1 MDLTDRKKQIL
12 KVVVEDYIRTAEPV
26 GSKAIAAEMGG
37 SVSSATI
44 RNELSDLV
52 ELGYLEQPH
61 TSAGRVPSPKGYR
74 LYVNELMERQRLS
87 LAETE
92 KINQSLQMKME
103 ELDRVIS
110 QAGRAVSSF
119 VNYPAYVATAGK
131 GSITASRF
139 DLLPVDEKS
148 CIVVMM
154 MVMMAAAALAVMVVL
169 MLVIVIVVIMVVVVM
184 AAFVAVVIIVVIIM
198 VVVMVA
204 TLVAVLIMVM
214 VVVMMLF
221 LILVRMGSIGS
232 LCFAQKLG
240 NQVALTIHNGNDLC
254 TGQFVPI
261 GGHNGGGGVLFLDQG
276 NGCGNLLLVCAA
288 GAAQDDA
295 GCVADLVIIELAKVL
310 HIHFDLVHIGHGHK
324 AVQADRQGL
333 AHTLNSAGHITQFAN
348 AGRLDQD
355 AVRMI
360 SLHDLFQCL
369 AEVAHQGAADA
380 AGVQLVD
387 LNASL
392 THKAAVNAD
401 LAEFVFD
408 QHDLFTLERFL
419 DELFDQGRFAC
430 TQKAGEN
437 INFSYLFCH
446 GNIPFYLKV
455 CLCC

>member
-1 MDLTDRKKQIL
+1 
-12 KVVVEDYIRTAEPV
+12 
-26 GSKAIAAEMGG
+26 
-37 SVSSATI
+37 
-44 RNELSDLV
+44 
-52 ELGYLEQPH
+52 
-61 TSAGRVPSPKGYR
+61 
-74 LYVNELMERQRLS
+74 
-87 LAETE
+87 
-92 KINQSLQMKME
+92 
-103 ELDRVIS
+103 
-110 QAGRAVSSF
+110 
-119 VNYPAYVATAGK
+119 
-131 GSITASRF
+131 
-139 DLLPVDEKS
+139 
-148 CIVVMM
+148 MM

-169 MLVIVIVVIMVVVVM
+169 MLVLIIVVIMVVMVM
-184 AAFVAVVIIVVIIM
+184 AAFVAVVIVVIIM

-204 TLVAVLIMVM
+204 ALVAVLIMVM
-214 VVVMMLF
+214 VVVVMMLF

-310 HIHFDLVHIGHGHK
+310 HIHFDLVHIGHSHK

-333 AHTLNSAGHITQFAN
+333 AHTLNGAGHITQLAN
-348 AGRLDQD
+348 AGRLNQD

-360 SLHDLFQCL
+360 GLHDLFQCL

-408 QHDLFTLERFL
+408 QHDLFALERFL

>member
-1 MDLTDRKKQIL
+1 
-12 KVVVEDYIRTAEPV
+12 
-26 GSKAIAAEMGG
+26 
-37 SVSSATI
+37 
-44 RNELSDLV
+44 
-52 ELGYLEQPH
+52 
-61 TSAGRVPSPKGYR
+61 
-74 LYVNELMERQRLS
+74 
-87 LAETE
+87 
-92 KINQSLQMKME
+92 
-103 ELDRVIS
+103 
-110 QAGRAVSSF
+110 
-119 VNYPAYVATAGK
+119 
-131 GSITASRF
+131 
-139 DLLPVDEKS
+139 
-148 CIVVMM
+148 
-154 MVMMAAAALAVMVVL
+154 
-169 MLVIVIVVIMVVVVM
+169 
-184 AAFVAVVIIVVIIM
+184 M

-204 TLVAVLIMVM
+204 ALVAVLIMVM

-221 LILVRMGSIGS
+221 LVLVRMGSIGS

-310 HIHFDLVHIGHGHK
+310 HIHFDLVHIGHSHK

-333 AHTLNSAGHITQFAN
+333 AHTLNGAGHITQLAN

-369 AEVAHQGAADA
+369 AEVAHQRAADA

-392 THKAAVNAD
+392 THKAAVNTD

-408 QHDLFTLERFL
+408 QHDLFALERFL

>member
-1 MDLTDRKKQIL
+1 M
-12 KVVVEDYIRTAEPV
+12 
-26 GSKAIAAEMGG
+26 
-37 SVSSATI
+37 
-44 RNELSDLV
+44 
-52 ELGYLEQPH
+52 
-61 TSAGRVPSPKGYR
+61 
-74 LYVNELMERQRLS
+74 
-87 LAETE
+87 
-92 KINQSLQMKME
+92 
-103 ELDRVIS
+103 
-110 QAGRAVSSF
+110 
-119 VNYPAYVATAGK
+119 
-131 GSITASRF
+131 
-139 DLLPVDEKS
+139 
-148 CIVVMM
+148 VVM
-154 MVMMAAAALAVMVVL
+154 LVL
-169 MLVIVIVVIMVVVVM
+169 ILIIVVIMVVVMV

-204 TLVAVLIMVM
+204 ALVAVLIMVM
-214 VVVMMLF
+214 VVMMLF

-261 GGHNGGGGVLFLDQG
+261 GGHNGGGGVLFLDHG
-276 NGCGNLLLVCAA
+276 NSSSDLLLVCAA

-295 GCVADLVIIELAKVL
+295 GCVADLVVIELAKVL
-310 HIHFDLVHIGHGHK
+310 HIHFDLVHIGHSHK

-333 AHTLNSAGHITQFAN
+333 AHTLNSAGHITQLAN

>member
-1 MDLTDRKKQIL
+1 
-12 KVVVEDYIRTAEPV
+12 
-26 GSKAIAAEMGG
+26 
-37 SVSSATI
+37 
-44 RNELSDLV
+44 
-52 ELGYLEQPH
+52 
-61 TSAGRVPSPKGYR
+61 
-74 LYVNELMERQRLS
+74 
-87 LAETE
+87 
-92 KINQSLQMKME
+92 
-103 ELDRVIS
+103 
-110 QAGRAVSSF
+110 
-119 VNYPAYVATAGK
+119 
-131 GSITASRF
+131 
-139 DLLPVDEKS
+139 
-148 CIVVMM
+148 
-154 MVMMAAAALAVMVVL
+154 
-169 MLVIVIVVIMVVVVM
+169 MLVLIIVVIMVVVMV
-184 AAFVAVVIIVVIIM
+184 AAFVAVVIILVMMVVMLVLILIIVVIIM

-204 TLVAVLIMVM
+204 ALVAVLIMVM

-276 NGCGNLLLVCAA
+276 NSCGNLFLVCAA

-310 HIHFDLVHIGHGHK
+310 HIHFDLVHIGHSHK

-333 AHTLNSAGHITQFAN
+333 AHTLNSAGHITQLAN

-387 LNASL
+387 LNACL
-392 THKAAVNAD
+392 THKATVNAD

-408 QHDLFTLERFL
+408 QHNLFTLERFL

-437 INFSYLFCH
+437 INFRYLFCH

>member
-1 MDLTDRKKQIL
+1 
-12 KVVVEDYIRTAEPV
+12 
-26 GSKAIAAEMGG
+26 
-37 SVSSATI
+37 
-44 RNELSDLV
+44 
-52 ELGYLEQPH
+52 
-61 TSAGRVPSPKGYR
+61 
-74 LYVNELMERQRLS
+74 
-87 LAETE
+87 
-92 KINQSLQMKME
+92 
-103 ELDRVIS
+103 
-110 QAGRAVSSF
+110 
-119 VNYPAYVATAGK
+119 
-131 GSITASRF
+131 
-139 DLLPVDEKS
+139 
-148 CIVVMM
+148 
-154 MVMMAAAALAVMVVL
+154 
-169 MLVIVIVVIMVVVVM
+169 
-184 AAFVAVVIIVVIIM
+184 M

-204 TLVAVLIMVM
+204 ALVAVLIMVM
-214 VVVMMLF
+214 VVMMLF

-295 GCVADLVIIELAKVL
+295 GCVADLVVIELAKVL

-369 AEVAHQGAADA
+369 AEVAHQGAADT

-408 QHDLFTLERFL
+408 QHDLFALERFL

>member
-1 MDLTDRKKQIL
+1 
-12 KVVVEDYIRTAEPV
+12 
-26 GSKAIAAEMGG
+26 
-37 SVSSATI
+37 
-44 RNELSDLV
+44 
-52 ELGYLEQPH
+52 
-61 TSAGRVPSPKGYR
+61 
-74 LYVNELMERQRLS
+74 
-87 LAETE
+87 
-92 KINQSLQMKME
+92 
-103 ELDRVIS
+103 
-110 QAGRAVSSF
+110 
-119 VNYPAYVATAGK
+119 
-131 GSITASRF
+131 
-139 DLLPVDEKS
+139 
-148 CIVVMM
+148 MM
-154 MVMMAAAALAVMVVL
+154 MVMMAAAALAVMVV
-169 MLVIVIVVIMVVVVM
+169 MLVLILIIVVIMVVVMV

-204 TLVAVLIMVM
+204 ALVAVLIMVM
-214 VVVMMLF
+214 VVMMLF

-261 GGHNGGGGVLFLDQG
+261 GGHNGGGGVLFLDHG
-276 NGCGNLLLVCAA
+276 NSSSDLLLVCAA

-295 GCVADLVIIELAKVL
+295 GCVADLVVIELAKVL
-310 HIHFDLVHIGHGHK
+310 HIHFDLVHIGHSHK

-333 AHTLNSAGHITQFAN
+333 AHTLNSAGHITQLAN

>member
-1 MDLTDRKKQIL
+1 
-12 KVVVEDYIRTAEPV
+12 
-26 GSKAIAAEMGG
+26 
-37 SVSSATI
+37 
-44 RNELSDLV
+44 
-52 ELGYLEQPH
+52 
-61 TSAGRVPSPKGYR
+61 
-74 LYVNELMERQRLS
+74 
-87 LAETE
+87 
-92 KINQSLQMKME
+92 
-103 ELDRVIS
+103 
-110 QAGRAVSSF
+110 
-119 VNYPAYVATAGK
+119 
-131 GSITASRF
+131 
-139 DLLPVDEKS
+139 
-148 CIVVMM
+148 
-154 MVMMAAAALAVMVVL
+154 
-169 MLVIVIVVIMVVVVM
+169 
-184 AAFVAVVIIVVIIM
+184 M

-204 TLVAVLIMVM
+204 ALVAVLIMVM

-221 LILVRMGSIGS
+221 LIIVRMGSIGS
-232 LCFAQKLG
+232 LCFAQKFG

-276 NGCGNLLLVCAA
+276 NSCGNLFLVCAA

-295 GCVADLVIIELAKVL
+295 GCVADLVVIELAKVL
-310 HIHFDLVHIGHGHK
+310 HIHFDLVHIGHSHK

-333 AHTLNSAGHITQFAN
+333 AHTLNSAGHITQLAN

-408 QHDLFTLERFL
+408 QHNLFTLERFL

-437 INFSYLFCH
+437 INFRYLFCH

>member
-1 MDLTDRKKQIL
+1 
-12 KVVVEDYIRTAEPV
+12 
-26 GSKAIAAEMGG
+26 
-37 SVSSATI
+37 
-44 RNELSDLV
+44 
-52 ELGYLEQPH
+52 
-61 TSAGRVPSPKGYR
+61 
-74 LYVNELMERQRLS
+74 
-87 LAETE
+87 
-92 KINQSLQMKME
+92 
-103 ELDRVIS
+103 
-110 QAGRAVSSF
+110 
-119 VNYPAYVATAGK
+119 
-131 GSITASRF
+131 
-139 DLLPVDEKS
+139 
-148 CIVVMM
+148 
-154 MVMMAAAALAVMVVL
+154 
-169 MLVIVIVVIMVVVVM
+169 
-184 AAFVAVVIIVVIIM
+184 M

-204 TLVAVLIMVM
+204 ALVAVLIMVM

-261 GGHNGGGGVLFLDQG
+261 SGHNGGGGVLFLDQG

-310 HIHFDLVHIGHGHK
+310 HIHFDLVHIGHSHK

-369 AEVAHQGAADA
+369 AEIAHQGAADA

-408 QHDLFTLERFL
+408 QHDLFALERFL

>member
-1 MDLTDRKKQIL
+1 
-12 KVVVEDYIRTAEPV
+12 
-26 GSKAIAAEMGG
+26 
-37 SVSSATI
+37 
-44 RNELSDLV
+44 
-52 ELGYLEQPH
+52 
-61 TSAGRVPSPKGYR
+61 
-74 LYVNELMERQRLS
+74 
-87 LAETE
+87 
-92 KINQSLQMKME
+92 
-103 ELDRVIS
+103 
-110 QAGRAVSSF
+110 
-119 VNYPAYVATAGK
+119 
-131 GSITASRF
+131 
-139 DLLPVDEKS
+139 
-148 CIVVMM
+148 
-154 MVMMAAAALAVMVVL
+154 
-169 MLVIVIVVIMVVVVM
+169 MVVVVM
-184 AAFVAVVIIVVIIM
+184 AAFVAVVIILVMMVVMLVLILIIVVIIM

-204 TLVAVLIMVM
+204 ALVAVLIMVM

-295 GCVADLVIIELAKVL
+295 GCVADLVVIELAKVL
-310 HIHFDLVHIGHGHK
+310 HIHFDLVHIGHSHK

-333 AHTLNSAGHITQFAN
+333 AHTLNSAGHITQLAN

-355 AVRMI
+355 AVRVI

-408 QHDLFTLERFL
+408 QHNLFTLERFL

>member
-1 MDLTDRKKQIL
+1 
-12 KVVVEDYIRTAEPV
+12 
-26 GSKAIAAEMGG
+26 
-37 SVSSATI
+37 
-44 RNELSDLV
+44 
-52 ELGYLEQPH
+52 
-61 TSAGRVPSPKGYR
+61 
-74 LYVNELMERQRLS
+74 
-87 LAETE
+87 
-92 KINQSLQMKME
+92 
-103 ELDRVIS
+103 
-110 QAGRAVSSF
+110 
-119 VNYPAYVATAGK
+119 
-131 GSITASRF
+131 
-139 DLLPVDEKS
+139 
-148 CIVVMM
+148 MM
-154 MVMMAAAALAVMVVL
+154 MVMMAAAALAVMVV
-169 MLVIVIVVIMVVVVM
+169 MLVLILIIVVIMVVVMV

-204 TLVAVLIMVM
+204 ALVAVLIMVM
-214 VVVMMLF
+214 VVVMMMLF

-276 NGCGNLLLVCAA
+276 NGCGYLLLVCAA

-310 HIHFDLVHIGHGHK
+310 HIHFDLVHIGHSHK

-333 AHTLNSAGHITQFAN
+333 AHTLNSAGHITQLAN

-360 SLHDLFQCL
+360 SLHDLFQRL
-369 AEVAHQGAADA
+369 TEVAHQGAADA

-408 QHDLFTLERFL
+408 QHNLFTLERFL

>member
-1 MDLTDRKKQIL
+1 
-12 KVVVEDYIRTAEPV
+12 
-26 GSKAIAAEMGG
+26 
-37 SVSSATI
+37 
-44 RNELSDLV
+44 
-52 ELGYLEQPH
+52 
-61 TSAGRVPSPKGYR
+61 
-74 LYVNELMERQRLS
+74 
-87 LAETE
+87 
-92 KINQSLQMKME
+92 
-103 ELDRVIS
+103 
-110 QAGRAVSSF
+110 
-119 VNYPAYVATAGK
+119 
-131 GSITASRF
+131 
-139 DLLPVDEKS
+139 
-148 CIVVMM
+148 MM
-154 MVMMAAAALAVMVVL
+154 MVMMATAALAVMVV
-169 MLVIVIVVIMVVVVM
+169 MLVLILIIVVIMVVVMV

-204 TLVAVLIMVM
+204 ALVAVLIMVM
-214 VVVMMLF
+214 VVVMMMLF

-276 NGCGNLLLVCAA
+276 NSSSDLLLVCAA

-310 HIHFDLVHIGHGHK
+310 HIHFDLVHIGHSHK

-333 AHTLNSAGHITQFAN
+333 AHTLNSAGHITQLAN

-360 SLHDLFQCL
+360 SLHDLFQRL
-369 AEVAHQGAADA
+369 TEVAHQGAADA

-408 QHDLFTLERFL
+408 QHNLFTLERFL

-446 GNIPFYLKV
+446 GNIPFYFKV

>member
-1 MDLTDRKKQIL
+1 
-12 KVVVEDYIRTAEPV
+12 
-26 GSKAIAAEMGG
+26 
-37 SVSSATI
+37 
-44 RNELSDLV
+44 
-52 ELGYLEQPH
+52 
-61 TSAGRVPSPKGYR
+61 
-74 LYVNELMERQRLS
+74 
-87 LAETE
+87 
-92 KINQSLQMKME
+92 
-103 ELDRVIS
+103 
-110 QAGRAVSSF
+110 
-119 VNYPAYVATAGK
+119 
-131 GSITASRF
+131 
-139 DLLPVDEKS
+139 
-148 CIVVMM
+148 
-154 MVMMAAAALAVMVVL
+154 
-169 MLVIVIVVIMVVVVM
+169 
-184 AAFVAVVIIVVIIM
+184 M

-204 TLVAVLIMVM
+204 ALVAVLIMVM

-232 LCFAQKLG
+232 LCFVQKLG

-295 GCVADLVIIELAKVL
+295 GCVADLVVIELAKVL

-333 AHTLNSAGHITQFAN
+333 AHTLNSAGHITQLAN

-369 AEVAHQGAADA
+369 AEVAHQGAADT

-408 QHDLFTLERFL
+408 QHDLFALERFL

>member
-1 MDLTDRKKQIL
+1 
-12 KVVVEDYIRTAEPV
+12 
-26 GSKAIAAEMGG
+26 
-37 SVSSATI
+37 
-44 RNELSDLV
+44 
-52 ELGYLEQPH
+52 
-61 TSAGRVPSPKGYR
+61 
-74 LYVNELMERQRLS
+74 
-87 LAETE
+87 
-92 KINQSLQMKME
+92 
-103 ELDRVIS
+103 
-110 QAGRAVSSF
+110 
-119 VNYPAYVATAGK
+119 
-131 GSITASRF
+131 
-139 DLLPVDEKS
+139 
-148 CIVVMM
+148 
-154 MVMMAAAALAVMVVL
+154 
-169 MLVIVIVVIMVVVVM
+169 
-184 AAFVAVVIIVVIIM
+184 M

-204 TLVAVLIMVM
+204 ALVAVLIMVM

-221 LILVRMGSIGS
+221 LILVRMGCVGS
-232 LCFAQKLG
+232 LCFAQQLG

-276 NGCGNLLLVCAA
+276 NGCSDLLLVCGA

-310 HIHFDLVHIGHGHK
+310 HIHFDLVHIGHSHK

-333 AHTLNSAGHITQFAN
+333 AHTLNSAGHITQLAN
-348 AGRLDQD
+348 TGRLDQD
-355 AVRMI
+355 AVRVI
-360 SLHDLFQCL
+360 GLHDLFQCL

-380 AGVQLVD
+380 AGVQLVN

-408 QHDLFTLERFL
+408 QHDLFALERFL

>member
-1 MDLTDRKKQIL
+1 
-12 KVVVEDYIRTAEPV
+12 
-26 GSKAIAAEMGG
+26 
-37 SVSSATI
+37 
-44 RNELSDLV
+44 
-52 ELGYLEQPH
+52 
-61 TSAGRVPSPKGYR
+61 
-74 LYVNELMERQRLS
+74 
-87 LAETE
+87 
-92 KINQSLQMKME
+92 
-103 ELDRVIS
+103 
-110 QAGRAVSSF
+110 
-119 VNYPAYVATAGK
+119 
-131 GSITASRF
+131 
-139 DLLPVDEKS
+139 
-148 CIVVMM
+148 
-154 MVMMAAAALAVMVVL
+154 MVF
-169 MLVIVIVVIMVVVVM
+169 MLVIVVIMVVVMV
-184 AAFVAVVIIVVIIM
+184 AAFVAVVIIM

-204 TLVAVLIMVM
+204 ALVAVLIMVM
-214 VVVMMLF
+214 VVVMMMLF

-276 NGCGNLLLVCAA
+276 NSSSNLLLICAA

-310 HIHFDLVHIGHGHK
+310 HIHFDLVHIGHSHK

-333 AHTLNSAGHITQFAN
+333 AHTLNSAGHITQLAN

-419 DELFDQGRFAC
+419 DELFDQGRFTC

>member
-1 MDLTDRKKQIL
+1 
-12 KVVVEDYIRTAEPV
+12 
-26 GSKAIAAEMGG
+26 
-37 SVSSATI
+37 
-44 RNELSDLV
+44 
-52 ELGYLEQPH
+52 
-61 TSAGRVPSPKGYR
+61 
-74 LYVNELMERQRLS
+74 
-87 LAETE
+87 
-92 KINQSLQMKME
+92 
-103 ELDRVIS
+103 
-110 QAGRAVSSF
+110 
-119 VNYPAYVATAGK
+119 
-131 GSITASRF
+131 
-139 DLLPVDEKS
+139 
-148 CIVVMM
+148 
-154 MVMMAAAALAVMVVL
+154 
-169 MLVIVIVVIMVVVVM
+169 
-184 AAFVAVVIIVVIIM
+184 M

-204 TLVAVLIMVM
+204 ALVAVLIMVM
-214 VVVMMLF
+214 VVVMMMLF

-276 NGCGNLLLVCAA
+276 NGCGNLFLVCAA

-310 HIHFDLVHIGHGHK
+310 HIHFDLVHIGHSHK

-333 AHTLNSAGHITQFAN
+333 AHTLNSAGHITQLAN

-355 AVRMI
+355 AVRVI

-387 LNASL
+387 LNACL

-408 QHDLFTLERFL
+408 QHDLFALERFL

>member
-1 MDLTDRKKQIL
+1 
-12 KVVVEDYIRTAEPV
+12 
-26 GSKAIAAEMGG
+26 
-37 SVSSATI
+37 
-44 RNELSDLV
+44 
-52 ELGYLEQPH
+52 
-61 TSAGRVPSPKGYR
+61 
-74 LYVNELMERQRLS
+74 
-87 LAETE
+87 
-92 KINQSLQMKME
+92 
-103 ELDRVIS
+103 
-110 QAGRAVSSF
+110 
-119 VNYPAYVATAGK
+119 
-131 GSITASRF
+131 
-139 DLLPVDEKS
+139 
-148 CIVVMM
+148 MM
-154 MVMMAAAALAVMVVL
+154 MVMMAAAALAVMVV
-169 MLVIVIVVIMVVVVM
+169 MLVLILIIVVIMVVVMV

-204 TLVAVLIMVM
+204 ALVAVLIMVM
-214 VVVMMLF
+214 VVMMLF

-295 GCVADLVIIELAKVL
+295 GCVADLVVIELAKVL
-310 HIHFDLVHIGHGHK
+310 HIHFDLVHIGHSHK

-333 AHTLNSAGHITQFAN
+333 AHTLNSAGHITQLAN

>member
-1 MDLTDRKKQIL
+1 
-12 KVVVEDYIRTAEPV
+12 
-26 GSKAIAAEMGG
+26 
-37 SVSSATI
+37 
-44 RNELSDLV
+44 
-52 ELGYLEQPH
+52 
-61 TSAGRVPSPKGYR
+61 
-74 LYVNELMERQRLS
+74 
-87 LAETE
+87 
-92 KINQSLQMKME
+92 
-103 ELDRVIS
+103 
-110 QAGRAVSSF
+110 
-119 VNYPAYVATAGK
+119 
-131 GSITASRF
+131 
-139 DLLPVDEKS
+139 
-148 CIVVMM
+148 
-154 MVMMAAAALAVMVVL
+154 
-169 MLVIVIVVIMVVVVM
+169 
-184 AAFVAVVIIVVIIM
+184 M

-204 TLVAVLIMVM
+204 ALVAVLIMVM

-221 LILVRMGSIGS
+221 LILIRMGSIGS

-276 NGCGNLLLVCAA
+276 NSSSDLLLVCAA

-310 HIHFDLVHIGHGHK
+310 HIHFDLVHIGHSHK

-333 AHTLNSAGHITQFAN
+333 AHTLNSAGHITQLAN

-355 AVRMI
+355 AVRVI
-360 SLHDLFQCL
+360 GLHDLFQCL

-392 THKAAVNAD
+392 THKAAVNTD

-408 QHDLFTLERFL
+408 QHNLFALERFL

>member
-1 MDLTDRKKQIL
+1 
-12 KVVVEDYIRTAEPV
+12 
-26 GSKAIAAEMGG
+26 
-37 SVSSATI
+37 
-44 RNELSDLV
+44 
-52 ELGYLEQPH
+52 
-61 TSAGRVPSPKGYR
+61 
-74 LYVNELMERQRLS
+74 
-87 LAETE
+87 
-92 KINQSLQMKME
+92 
-103 ELDRVIS
+103 
-110 QAGRAVSSF
+110 
-119 VNYPAYVATAGK
+119 
-131 GSITASRF
+131 
-139 DLLPVDEKS
+139 
-148 CIVVMM
+148 MM
-154 MVMMAAAALAVMVVL
+154 MVMMAAAALAVMVV
-169 MLVIVIVVIMVVVVM
+169 MLVLILIIVVIMVVVMV

-204 TLVAVLIMVM
+204 ALVAVLIMVM
-214 VVVMMLF
+214 VVVMMMLF

-276 NGCGNLLLVCAA
+276 NGCGYLLLVCAA

-310 HIHFDLVHIGHGHK
+310 HIHFDLVHIGHSHK

-333 AHTLNSAGHITQFAN
+333 AHTLNSAGHITQLAN

-360 SLHDLFQCL
+360 SLHDLFQRL
-369 AEVAHQGAADA
+369 TEVAHQGAADA

-408 QHDLFTLERFL
+408 QHNLFTLERFL

-446 GNIPFYLKV
+446 GNIPFYFKV

>member
-1 MDLTDRKKQIL
+1 
-12 KVVVEDYIRTAEPV
+12 
-26 GSKAIAAEMGG
+26 
-37 SVSSATI
+37 
-44 RNELSDLV
+44 
-52 ELGYLEQPH
+52 
-61 TSAGRVPSPKGYR
+61 
-74 LYVNELMERQRLS
+74 
-87 LAETE
+87 
-92 KINQSLQMKME
+92 
-103 ELDRVIS
+103 
-110 QAGRAVSSF
+110 
-119 VNYPAYVATAGK
+119 
-131 GSITASRF
+131 
-139 DLLPVDEKS
+139 
-148 CIVVMM
+148 MM
-154 MVMMAAAALAVMVVL
+154 MVMMAAAALAVMVVMMVF
-169 MLVIVIVVIMVVVVM
+169 MLVIVI
-184 AAFVAVVIIVVIIM
+184 IVIM

-204 TLVAVLIMVM
+204 ALVAVLIMVM
-214 VVVMMLF
+214 VVVVMMLF

-333 AHTLNSAGHITQFAN
+333 AHTLNSAGHITQLAN

-369 AEVAHQGAADA
+369 AEIAHQRAADT

>member
-1 MDLTDRKKQIL
+1 
-12 KVVVEDYIRTAEPV
+12 
-26 GSKAIAAEMGG
+26 
-37 SVSSATI
+37 
-44 RNELSDLV
+44 
-52 ELGYLEQPH
+52 
-61 TSAGRVPSPKGYR
+61 
-74 LYVNELMERQRLS
+74 
-87 LAETE
+87 
-92 KINQSLQMKME
+92 
-103 ELDRVIS
+103 
-110 QAGRAVSSF
+110 
-119 VNYPAYVATAGK
+119 
-131 GSITASRF
+131 
-139 DLLPVDEKS
+139 
-148 CIVVMM
+148 MM
-154 MVMMAAAALAVMVVL
+154 MVMMAAAALAVMVVMVVL

-204 TLVAVLIMVM
+204 ALVAVLIMVM

-310 HIHFDLVHIGHGHK
+310 HIHFDLVHIGHSHK

-333 AHTLNSAGHITQFAN
+333 AHTLNSAGHITQLAN

-408 QHDLFTLERFL
+408 QHDLFALKRFL

>member
-1 MDLTDRKKQIL
+1 
-12 KVVVEDYIRTAEPV
+12 
-26 GSKAIAAEMGG
+26 
-37 SVSSATI
+37 
-44 RNELSDLV
+44 
-52 ELGYLEQPH
+52 
-61 TSAGRVPSPKGYR
+61 
-74 LYVNELMERQRLS
+74 
-87 LAETE
+87 
-92 KINQSLQMKME
+92 
-103 ELDRVIS
+103 
-110 QAGRAVSSF
+110 
-119 VNYPAYVATAGK
+119 
-131 GSITASRF
+131 
-139 DLLPVDEKS
+139 
-148 CIVVMM
+148 
-154 MVMMAAAALAVMVVL
+154 
-169 MLVIVIVVIMVVVVM
+169 
-184 AAFVAVVIIVVIIM
+184 M

-204 TLVAVLIMVM
+204 ALVAVLIMVM

-276 NGCGNLLLVCAA
+276 NSCGNLFLVCAA

-310 HIHFDLVHIGHGHK
+310 HIHFDLVHIGHSHK

-333 AHTLNSAGHITQFAN
+333 AHTLNSAGHITQLAN

-360 SLHDLFQCL
+360 SLHDLFQRL
-369 AEVAHQGAADA
+369 TEVAHQGAADA

-408 QHDLFTLERFL
+408 QHNLFTLERFL

-446 GNIPFYLKV
+446 GNIPFYFKV

>member
-1 MDLTDRKKQIL
+1 
-12 KVVVEDYIRTAEPV
+12 
-26 GSKAIAAEMGG
+26 
-37 SVSSATI
+37 
-44 RNELSDLV
+44 
-52 ELGYLEQPH
+52 
-61 TSAGRVPSPKGYR
+61 
-74 LYVNELMERQRLS
+74 
-87 LAETE
+87 
-92 KINQSLQMKME
+92 
-103 ELDRVIS
+103 
-110 QAGRAVSSF
+110 
-119 VNYPAYVATAGK
+119 
-131 GSITASRF
+131 
-139 DLLPVDEKS
+139 
-148 CIVVMM
+148 MM
-154 MVMMAAAALAVMVVL
+154 MVMMATAALAVMVV
-169 MLVIVIVVIMVVVVM
+169 MLVLILIIVVIMVVVMV

-204 TLVAVLIMVM
+204 ALVAVLIMVM
-214 VVVMMLF
+214 VVVMMMLF

-276 NGCGNLLLVCAA
+276 NGCGYLLLVCAA

-310 HIHFDLVHIGHGHK
+310 HIHFDLVHIGHSHK

-333 AHTLNSAGHITQFAN
+333 AHTLNSAGHITQLAN

-360 SLHDLFQCL
+360 SLHDLFQRL
-369 AEVAHQGAADA
+369 TEVAHQGAADA

-408 QHDLFTLERFL
+408 QHNLFTLERFL

>member
-1 MDLTDRKKQIL
+1 
-12 KVVVEDYIRTAEPV
+12 
-26 GSKAIAAEMGG
+26 
-37 SVSSATI
+37 
-44 RNELSDLV
+44 
-52 ELGYLEQPH
+52 
-61 TSAGRVPSPKGYR
+61 
-74 LYVNELMERQRLS
+74 
-87 LAETE
+87 
-92 KINQSLQMKME
+92 
-103 ELDRVIS
+103 
-110 QAGRAVSSF
+110 
-119 VNYPAYVATAGK
+119 
-131 GSITASRF
+131 
-139 DLLPVDEKS
+139 
-148 CIVVMM
+148 MM

-169 MLVIVIVVIMVVVVM
+169 MLVLIIVVIMVVVVM
-184 AAFVAVVIIVVIIM
+184 TAFVAVVIIVVIIM

-204 TLVAVLIMVM
+204 ALVAVLIMVM
-214 VVVMMLF
+214 VVMMLF

-310 HIHFDLVHIGHGHK
+310 HIHFDLVHIGHSHK

-333 AHTLNSAGHITQFAN
+333 AHTLNSAGHITQLAN

-360 SLHDLFQCL
+360 SLHDLFQRL

-408 QHDLFTLERFL
+408 QHNLFALERFL
-419 DELFDQGRFAC
+419 DELFNQGRFAC